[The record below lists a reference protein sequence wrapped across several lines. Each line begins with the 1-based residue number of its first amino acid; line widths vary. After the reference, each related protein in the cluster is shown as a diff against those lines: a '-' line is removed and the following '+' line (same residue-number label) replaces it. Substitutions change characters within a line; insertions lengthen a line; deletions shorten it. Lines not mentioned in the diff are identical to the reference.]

1 MFFYVRLD
9 RLQIEESSKPP
20 RLSQQLQ
27 GPVTN
32 YKPVANHSYN
42 VRKLSMNPYKSVYSS
57 TSYCRRLTA
66 HTSLTFQASR
76 CRTLIPFIFFL
87 FYSWSM
93 RRRRRRRARE
103 REPTN
108 SRSWTCCSLP
118 LRSTSTIISKTW
130 WTSPNSL
137 W

>member
-1 MFFYVRLD
+1 MRLN
-9 RLQIEESSKPP
+9 RLQIEESSKPTSM
-20 RLSQQLQ
+20 SQQLQ
-27 GPVTN
+27 NPVTN

-42 VRKLSMNPYKSVYSS
+42 VRKLSINPYKSAVRATAGDSQ
-57 TSYCRRLTA
+57 LT
-66 HTSLTFQASR
+66 HRFQASR
-76 CRTLIPFIFFL
+76 CRTHHPFYFFL
-87 FYSWSM
+87 FCSWSM